1 MSNRCSFHKLNCPVN
16 FPRLLASISHELVP
30 PVGNKVI
37 HDGHI
42 KVMVVGGPN
51 HRTDYHVEMGEEL
64 FHQITGHMDLF
75 VVVDGLHKCIRI
87 EEGQYFL
94 LPAGIPH
101 SPQRY
106 PDSIGIVFERER
118 LPGELDA
125 MRWYTTQQ
133 PAGEQTA
140 PVGPVWYEDYFHC
153 TNLGTQVKQAIDH
166 FIAYQQANPSQAMEE
181 LQACRYPEDSPQFA
195 LHKKG
200 VSTAVGQAQSQGA
213 LLKQSIPS
221 GGGHILLQGAD
232 FTLWSCQV
240 SAEREREIFASLSRQ
255 ALCDGSTRDWTQCF
269 CWQVVGEGFLRC
281 GRELVTVLKEEDVVV
296 LNREQFDAS
305 EGEISFDLV
314 GVVPYILCVLL

>member
-106 PDSIGIVFERER
+106 LSASGYRESWMLCAGIPRNSQRENKP
-118 LPGELDA
+118 LLLGQCG
-125 MRWYTTQQ
+125 MRT
-133 PAGEQTA
+133 
-140 PVGPVWYEDYFHC
+140 
-153 TNLGTQVKQAIDH
+153 I
-166 FIAYQQANPSQAMEE
+166 
-181 LQACRYPEDSPQFA
+181 
-195 LHKKG
+195 
-200 VSTAVGQAQSQGA
+200 STA
-213 LLKQSIPS
+213 LTS
-221 GGGHILLQGAD
+221 GH
-232 FTLWSCQV
+232 
-240 SAEREREIFASLSRQ
+240 
-255 ALCDGSTRDWTQCF
+255 
-269 CWQVVGEGFLRC
+269 
-281 GRELVTVLKEEDVVV
+281 K
-296 LNREQFDAS
+296 
-305 EGEISFDLV
+305 
-314 GVVPYILCVLL
+314 